1 VLAAMAGNL
10 VLKVIGLAM
19 VHEISRTRAAVAV
32 ILPALLFLL
41 FWVAIAVLA
50 TTFLLSAVGQAMEGG

>member
-1 VLAAMAGNL
+1 L
-10 VLKVIGLAM
+10 VLKVIGLAV

-50 TTFLLSAVGQAMEGG
+50 TTFLLSAVGQAMQGG